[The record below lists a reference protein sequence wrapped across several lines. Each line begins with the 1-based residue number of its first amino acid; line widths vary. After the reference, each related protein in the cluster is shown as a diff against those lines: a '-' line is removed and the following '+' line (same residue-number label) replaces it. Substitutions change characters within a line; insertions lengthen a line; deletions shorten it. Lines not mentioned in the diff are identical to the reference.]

1 MSSAR
6 PLPSSTAVYR
16 PGRDWNRQ
24 GGFAL
29 ITVLWL
35 ITVLATLVGI
45 SISEVR
51 LGNQVSTNRIAL
63 TRGHWAAEACFAIM
77 QARWRQGKLS
87 DTATIDLGRRTRCTW
102 GFLDP
107 TARINLNTADPEI
120 IRAVDTSTRFVQTV
134 LDARRARPFES
145 VDQLTD
151 LPGFDSAT
159 SDLWT
164 VDGPGSVN
172 ITAAPLPVLF
182 ALPGL
187 SPEAVQRILYRRSVR
202 RPYTSVDELAAD
214 LSPPGRAALLAR
226 YSDLARLVTF
236 STPQL
241 VVTVTGWVES
251 QPPRSTIEVVVV
263 PLPERLAVVRRRQ
276 C

>member
-1 MSSAR
+1 MSSYLSL
-6 PLPSSTAVYR
+6 PLSTALYR
-16 PGRDWNRQ
+16 RGRRSKGR

-35 ITVLATLVGI
+35 ITALATLVGI
-45 SISEVR
+45 SVSQVR
-51 LGNQVSTNRIAL
+51 LGNQVSTNRIVL

-87 DTATIDLGRRTRCTW
+87 DTATIDLGRGTRCTW
-102 GFLDP
+102 RFLDP
-107 TARINLNTADPEI
+107 TTRINLNSADPEI
-120 IRAVDTSTRFVQTV
+120 IRALDPSTRFVQAV
-134 LDARRARPFES
+134 LDARRAKPFES
-145 VDQLTD
+145 VAQLAD

-172 ITAAPLPVLF
+172 LAASPRLVLF

-187 SPEAVQRILYRRSVR
+187 SAEAVQRILNRRSVR
-202 RPYTSVDELAAD
+202 RPYTSLDELAAD

-226 YSDLARLVTF
+226 YADLARLVTF
-236 STPQL
+236 SAPQL
-241 VVTVTGWVES
+241 VVTVIGWVES
-251 QPPRSTIEVVVV
+251 QPPGSTIEYVVV
-263 PLPERLAVVRRRQ
+263 PLPERLAVIRRRQ
-276 C
+276 W

>member
-1 MSSAR
+1 MSDRLKPVLHLAH
-6 PLPSSTAVYR
+6 PAVCGER
-16 PGRDWNRQ
+16 

-51 LGNQVSTNRIAL
+51 LGNQVSTNRIVL

-87 DTATIDLGRRTRCTW
+87 DTATIDLGRRVRCNW
-102 GFLDP
+102 EFMDP

-120 IRAVDTSTRFVQTV
+120 IRAMDTSTRFVQAV
-134 LDARRARPFES
+134 LDARRAKQFES
-145 VDQLTD
+145 VAQLAN
-151 LPGFDSAT
+151 LPDFDSAT

-172 ITAAPLPVLF
+172 LTAASQRVLF

-187 SPEAVQRILYRRSVR
+187 SAEAVEKILYRRTVS
-202 RPYTSVDELAAD
+202 RPYRSVDELGAD
-214 LSPPGRAALLAR
+214 LSPPGRAALLTR
-226 YSDLARLVTF
+226 YADLARLVTF

-251 QPPRSTIEVVVV
+251 HRPRSTIEFVVV
-263 PLPERLAVVRRRQ
+263 PLPERLAVIRRRQ
-276 C
+276 W

>member
-1 MSSAR
+1 MSSSR
-6 PLPSSTAVYR
+6 PLPSSTALYR
-16 PGRDWNRQ
+16 PERGWRGRR
-24 GGFAL
+24 GFAL

-51 LGNQVSTNRIAL
+51 LGNQVSTNRIVL
-63 TRGHWAAEACFAIM
+63 TRGDWAAEACFAIM
-77 QARWRQGKLS
+77 QAHWRQGKPS
-87 DTATIDLGRRTRCTW
+87 DTATIDLGRGARCTW

-107 TARINLNTADPEI
+107 TARINLNTVDPEI
-120 IRAVDTSTRFVQTV
+120 IRAVNTSTQFVRAV
-134 LDARRARPFES
+134 LDARRAKPFES
-145 VDQLTD
+145 VAQLAD
-151 LPGFDSAT
+151 LPGFDSGT

-172 ITAAPLPVLF
+172 LSAAPQPVLS

-187 SPEAVQRILYRRSVR
+187 SAEAVQRILYRRSVR
-202 RPYTSVDELAAD
+202 RPYASVDELAAD
-214 LSPPGRAALLAR
+214 LSPPGRAAVLAR
-226 YSDLARLVTF
+226 YADLARLVTF
-236 STPQL
+236 STPQF

-251 QPPRSTIEVVVV
+251 QPPRSTIEFVVV

-276 C
+276 W